1 MKDFFFF
8 VSLMFI
14 VKLNGVSLG
23 KTKKIITLYSKCNY
37 KVLDESICKPNK
49 IWPDKGNEFYNRL
62 MKLQL
67 QNNDKEVYS
76 THNEGESIIA
86 E

>member
-1 MKDFFFF
+1 
-8 VSLMFI
+8 MFI

-23 KTKKIITLYSKCNY
+23 KTKKFITLYNKCNY
-37 KVLDESICKPNK
+37 KVLDESIWKPNK

-86 E
+86 

>member
-1 MKDFFFF
+1 MKDFVFYY
-8 VSLMFI
+8 VLLMFI

-23 KTKKIITLYSKCNY
+23 KTKKFITLYSKCNY
-37 KVLDESICKPNK
+37 KVLDESISKPNK

-67 QNNDKEVYS
+67 QNNDKEV
-76 THNEGESIIA
+76 
-86 E
+86 